1 MKKVWSLLLCLS
13 LALTLSSQE
22 QFIEIRHNAILGSF
36 SFIDTAS
43 GAPGSAP
50 SYQGYINAQLEK
62 DEQFDTLV
70 AQYKKLDLQA
80 NIKREGYPEKRHS
93 YISVKDLLWIHSA
106 NASSIEDFSSRT
118 LGLLSPHDH
127 ATLIA
132 IIKKTAPY
140 YKRLVWDTT
149 SASRTAIEQQMQPYK
164 SQIAN
169 LFAKVDHFIGSQWP
183 KSTPFNII
191 LYPIPLDRGGTTAI
205 PKGNNLI
212 CSYLAGRNDEA
223 KDLVGIAVHEMNH
236 ILYDAQPLA
245 LQQQIDNWFTASTHP
260 HAHLAYDF
268 FDEGLAT
275 AVGNGWAYEQINGV
289 LDQGEWYNFKYIN
302 GYGKGLYP
310 LVKSYIEANK
320 VIDQQFI
327 EEAIS
332 IFATQFPDALTDL
345 ELLMN
350 NVNIFS
356 QTEEMEDINRYFEG
370 IQQRFTMRSAYFS
383 SPLEDEKAQLRFRE
397 SNRTKFIVL
406 NKEDVIY
413 LDYLASLFTDFPQ
426 RLNLKQSFLSSFY
439 DQTTQ
444 SDVILVYLDHPN
456 DYSALLD
463 KLKKAAT
470 LKHGKMLTLD

>member
-1 MKKVWSLLLCLS
+1 
-13 LALTLSSQE
+13 
-22 QFIEIRHNAILGSF
+22 
-36 SFIDTAS
+36 
-43 GAPGSAP
+43 
-50 SYQGYINAQLEK
+50 
-62 DEQFDTLV
+62 
-70 AQYKKLDLQA
+70 
-80 NIKREGYPEKRHS
+80 
-93 YISVKDLLWIHSA
+93 
-106 NASSIEDFSSRT
+106 
-118 LGLLSPHDH
+118 
-127 ATLIA
+127 
-132 IIKKTAPY
+132 
-140 YKRLVWDTT
+140 
-149 SASRTAIEQQMQPYK
+149 
-164 SQIAN
+164 
-169 LFAKVDHFIGSQWP
+169 
-183 KSTPFNII
+183 
-191 LYPIPLDRGGTTAI
+191 
-205 PKGNNLI
+205 GNNLI

-463 KLKKAAT
+463 KLKE
-470 LKHGKMLTLD
+470 